1 MSSGSLWFLYKGAV
15 YRAETGGRL
24 SREVAQ
30 TTTKGISEADSAK
43 GMGEVDRATCTLDV
57 MLQRGSVPDE
67 VRNRR
72 AWVHLFTSGQATQR
86 PRLAAG
92 DPV

>member
-30 TTTKGISEADSAK
+30 TTTKGNSEADSAK
-43 GMGEVDRATCTLDV
+43 GVGEVDRAPCTLDV
-57 MLQRGSVPDE
+57 MPKRQCSR
-67 VRNRR
+67 
-72 AWVHLFTSGQATQR
+72 
-86 PRLAAG
+86 
-92 DPV
+92 